1 MTLVDREDPAPG
13 DDARV
18 GDVIEVED
26 VAVHYGVVRALDG
39 VTIRLS
45 PGEVHGLVGHN
56 GSGKSTLARLL
67 AGTESPTS
75 GSVRWSGDPIRRAH
89 GVPAVHQSLGLVPE
103 LSALENYG
111 VSSGYDAGR
120 GGFLNWSKE
129 RTAFERHRAVLDI
142 EVNPS
147 TPVRDLGPA
156 QRAGLAL
163 MRCLRTREAQGG
175 RSGFIILDEITSYL
189 DSSERRRLASTV
201 RVLAASG
208 VGVIFISHYLDEV
221 LAMCTHVTVLKA
233 GKVVGTFDTDGL
245 TKSELS
251 VQMFGAHTSLGTSA
265 HDTQEADSAQGI
277 SLLPHIDA
285 FVRPGEVLG
294 VTGRSGGLQEQLP
307 YLLAGPGAQ
316 FEDRDGLTVTLV
328 PSDRAARGVWLE
340 GSIAENLTLTRI
352 GTFRSRVPGLLSRRR
367 EKRFAD
373 QWLDRTNFRVS
384 GSQAKLNELS
394 GGMQQ
399 KVLVGRS
406 IVERP
411 DLLVLHEPTQGIDIS
426 ARAEIMTA
434 ITEAAEAGTAV
445 VLVSSEH
452 DELVSLCSRVLVVH
466 EDGTY
471 AVIAANSLS
480 ESALATA
487 I

>member
-1 MTLVDREDPAPG
+1 VTLVDRVDPAPG
-13 DDARV
+13 DSARA
-18 GDVIEVED
+18 GDVIEIED
-26 VAVHYGVVRALDG
+26 VAVHYGAVRALDG
-39 VTIRLS
+39 VSLRLS

-67 AGTESPTS
+67 AGTESPTR
-75 GSVRWSGDPIRRAH
+75 GSVRWSGDPIRRAN

-111 VSSGYDAGR
+111 VTSGYDAGR
-120 GGFLNWSKE
+120 AGFLSWSKE
-129 RTAFERHRAVLDI
+129 RRAFERHRAVLDI
-142 EVNPS
+142 EIDPS

-163 MRCLRTREAQGG
+163 MRCLRTREAQGAQ
-175 RSGFIILDEITSYL
+175 SGFIILDEITSYL
-189 DSSERRRLASTV
+189 DSAERRRLASTV
-201 RVLAASG
+201 RALAASG

-233 GKVVGTFDTDGL
+233 GKVVATLDTEGL

-251 VQMFGAHTSLGTSA
+251 VQMFGAHTSLGERAQATGDAGSA
-265 HDTQEADSAQGI
+265 SGI
-277 SLLPHIDA
+277 SLRPYLD
-285 FVRPGEVLG
+285 VVVQPGEVLG
-294 VTGRSGGLQEQLP
+294 VTGRSGGLQERLP
-307 YLLAGPGAQ
+307 YLLAGPGAR
-316 FEDRDGLTVTLV
+316 FEGSEGLTVTLV
-328 PSDRAARGVWLE
+328 PSDRAARGVWLD
-340 GSIAENLTLTRI
+340 GSIAENLTLTRVRRF
-352 GTFRSRVPGLLSRRR
+352 GSAVPGLLSRRR

-373 QWLDRTNFRVS
+373 EWLSRTNFRVS
-384 GSQAKLNELS
+384 GSRAKLSELS
-394 GGMQQ
+394 GGMAQ

-406 IVERP
+406 LVERP

-434 ITEAAEAGTAV
+434 ITDAAQAGTAV

-471 AVIAANSLS
+471 AVLTADSLS